1 MSSPIQLG
9 SALVIGGCG
18 FLGHHIVRELLAD
31 SSCTSVSVMSRTGRP
46 DQNRF
51 DSVNYI
57 KGDITKA
64 EDVNQVLQTVKPN
77 VIFNTASPVA
87 YIDHEHAP
95 EYFTVNVDGN
105 RNLLAAAKA
114 VGVKA
119 YVYTSSGP
127 IIAGGGAAYDHADE
141 THPTLAT
148 IKKGDPYHLAKAQA
162 DQLVLEANDRNGL
175 RTATI
180 RPTAMYGEGDR
191 QMIGNTLDVLKD
203 GQTNVWMG
211 YNDIEMDVVYIGHV
225 ARAEILAAKGLLRG
239 IVEPDAP
246 KVDGEAFNITDDKPY
261 PPWTFFRMIWTT
273 AGDKTPLSSVWM
285 IPPFIV
291 MLMTN
296 IAEWWTWAFSFG
308 KLRPK
313 LLIKERMEFVLYT
326 RTYSIKKIRE
336 RLGFSP
342 WKDQPWKSTEEAI
355 RASVEWHLKQQAFSP
370 IVEKKLL

>member
-1 MSSPIQLG
+1 MFSQIPLG
-9 SALVIGGCG
+9 SALVVGGCG

-31 SSCTSVSVMSRTGRP
+31 SSCTCVTVMSRNP
-46 DQNRF
+46 DHDRF
-51 DSVNYI
+51 DNVKYVA
-57 KGDITKA
+57 GDITVA
-64 EDVNQVLQTVKPN
+64 EDVERVVREIKPT

-105 RNLLAAAKA
+105 KHLLSAAKA
-114 VGVKA
+114 VGTVKA

-148 IKKGDPYHLAKAQA
+148 IRKGDPYHLAKALA
-162 DQLVLEANDRNGL
+162 DQLVLESNDRNGM

-191 QMIGNTLDVLKD
+191 QMIGNTLNVLND
-203 GQTNVWMG
+203 GQTNVWLG
-211 YNDIEMDVVYIGHV
+211 YNDIDMDVVYIGHV
-225 ARAEILAAKGLLRG
+225 ARAEVLAAKGLLAG
-239 IVEPDAP
+239 ITDPNAP

-261 PPWTFFRMIWTT
+261 PPWTFFRMIWTA
-273 AGDKTPLSSVWM
+273 AGDTTPLSSVWK

-291 MLMTN
+291 VLMTT
-296 IAEWWTWAFSFG
+296 IAEWLTWAFSWG

-326 RTYSIKKIRE
+326 RTYSVKKVRE
-336 RLGFSP
+336 RLGFKP
-342 WKDQPWKSTEEAI
+342 WDGQPWKSTEEAI
-355 RASVEWHLKQQAFSP
+355 RASVDWHLKNQSFHP
-370 IVEKKLL
+370 IVEKKVQ